1 MRNNLS
7 ISLTN
12 CVGFFELISL
22 PLAVISLSVL
32 LFYSFYFFIKLHFY
46 KSKNSSFS
54 KPISII
60 ICAKNELDNLR
71 KNLPIILAQNY
82 FNFEV
87 LVVNDQ
93 SSDESTFFL
102 NELAKENKHLII
114 VNIDDF
120 VTHGLGKKFAL
131 TLGIKTAKH
140 EHLLLTD
147 ADCIPNSKDWVKQMS
162 SNFNDAEIILG
173 YGSYEKKKGLLN
185 KIIRFETFNV
195 AQQYFSYALAEK
207 TYMGVGRNLAY
218 TKSLFFDNK
227 GFASH
232 IHIPSGD
239 DDLFIQEIAPN
250 STVAIEMANDG
261 QTTSEVIKSW
271 KDWIY
276 QKRRHL
282 STAPLYKAKFKVLL
296 GLYPLAQLLFLV
308 SIILLFIFKT
318 SLLYILILLALKL
331 LVSYIVNYKTM
342 KRLNVYDLYWI
353 HPIYETLNLLIQVN
367 FVLLNLFKKP
377 KKWRR

>member
-1 MRNNLS
+1 MLNNLS

-46 KSKNSSFS
+46 KSKNSSFN

-87 LVVNDQ
+87 IVVNDQ

-162 SNFNDAEIILG
+162 SNFNNAEIILG

-185 KIIRFETFNV
+185 KIISSKNFIANFFNHLCC
-195 AQQYFSYALAEK
+195 S
-207 TYMGVGRNLAY
+207 
-218 TKSLFFDNK
+218 
-227 GFASH
+227 ASM
-232 IHIPSGD
+232 SF
-239 DDLFIQEIAPN
+239 L
-250 STVAIEMANDG
+250 TVL
-261 QTTSEVIKSW
+261 
-271 KDWIY
+271 
-276 QKRRHL
+276 KR
-282 STAPLYKAKFKVLL
+282 
-296 GLYPLAQLLFLV
+296 
-308 SIILLFIFKT
+308 
-318 SLLYILILLALKL
+318 
-331 LVSYIVNYKTM
+331 
-342 KRLNVYDLYWI
+342 
-353 HPIYETLNLLIQVN
+353 
-367 FVLLNLFKKP
+367 
-377 KKWRR
+377 